1 MTRIQKI
8 FIAILL
14 ATVILPGCT
23 QLKTIPAT
31 AHYEQTDQHLIQAS
45 KHWELVADHV
55 SKQIMVSLGNSGLA
69 PSRPVIYIAPAEN
82 SVFGKAFHGFLL
94 SHLVA
99 QGMQITTNDT
109 DYTITIDYETQ
120 VVHHG
125 TRGIQLL
132 PGTLTALGLGAWAV
146 RGLIDASTTVAVAGT
161 AAGVI
166 AADTALLKY
175 DHSLKPQPNTE
186 IILDVYAIAGEQY
199 IAHNSNIYYIND
211 PDKDHY
217 IESTSTE
224 VSGYSL
230 KQFKVVSE

>member
-8 FIAILL
+8 VISISL

-31 AHYEQTDQHLIQAS
+31 AHYEQTGQHLIQAS

-55 SKQIMVSLGNSGLA
+55 SKQIMVSFGNSGLA
-69 PSRPVIYIAPAEN
+69 PTRPVVYVAPAEN

-109 DYTITIDYETQ
+109 DYTIKIDYETQ

-125 TRGIQLL
+125 ARGIQLL

-161 AAGVI
+161 AAGVV
-166 AADTALLKY
+166 AADTALQKY

-186 IILDVYAIAGEQY
+186 IILDVYAISSEKY
-199 IAHNSNIYYIND
+199 VAHNSNIYYIND
-211 PDKDHY
+211 PDKEHY
-217 IESTSTE
+217 IVNASKE
-224 VSGYSL
+224 VPGYPL
-230 KQFKVVSE
+230 KQFMVVSE